1 MPALDHSNIKDLYP
15 LKAIK
20 NEKDYKE
27 ALKSMA
33 AVFDETKGHLAEYA
47 ETLTILIEY
56 YESKHFPIKD
66 STGIDVLNFLMVQND
81 LKQKDLVGVLGEK
94 SSDVFKR
101 ITGHYLKN
109 DLREEIEKKRLA
121 EETAKRIK
129 KSFIQSIL
137 NITIF

>member
-1 MPALDHSNIKDLYP
+1 MDVPKIHSNIKDLYP

-33 AVFDETKGHLAEYA
+33 AVFDKTKGHLAEYA

-66 STGIDVLNFLMVQND
+66 STGIDVLKFLMVQND

-94 SSDVFKR
+94 SSVSEILNRKR
-101 ITGHYLKN
+101 PLNLQHIKV
-109 DLREEIEKKRLA
+109 LA
-121 EETAKRIK
+121 EKFNVSPST
-129 KSFIQSIL
+129 FI
-137 NITIF
+137 